1 MTFIDENWP
10 CRINLAPQCI
20 MQANYHTLF
29 LLRTQFFKRNTI
41 YTCSCLTCR
50 WIRIQFNITRVKQT
64 WNLWYNIVFIDNNVK
79 KKRNLIVELNVY
91 MYIHHKKWSTRGQH
105 HHLSYNSHI
114 KLNELY
120 VYPQESWFDQTTI
133 YTIWWCYTHNNFSW
147 QMILKKKIFISFF
160 LHIHI

>member
-29 LLRTQFFKRNTI
+29 LLRTQFLKRNTI

-64 WNLWYNIVFIDNNVK
+64 WNLWYNIVFIDNNMK
-79 KKRNLIVELNVY
+79 KKWNLIVMLNVY
-91 MYIHHKKWSTRGQH
+91 MYIHHKIWSTRGQH

-120 VYPQESWFDQTTI
+120 IVCLPPGIMIWTNYNLHYLMMLHSVITTFLGKWF
-133 YTIWWCYTHNNFSW
+133 
-147 QMILKKKIFISFF
+147 
-160 LHIHI
+160 

>member
-114 KLNELY
+114 KLNVLY
-120 VYPQESWFDQTTI
+120 IVCLPPGI
-133 YTIWWCYTHNNFSW
+133 MIWTNYNLHYL
-147 QMILKKKIFISFF
+147 MILHSVIF
-160 LHIHI
+160 LNCGH